1 MLWQII
7 NSLINKG
14 LNGFESKDPMT
25 VAPKC
30 LSLHTKKSGNI
41 TTIIEVY
48 EQKQLPESFACLA

>member
-30 LSLHTKKSGNI
+30 LSLHKKSGNI
-41 TTIIEVY
+41 TPMMAVY
-48 EQKQLPESFACLA
+48 KQKQLPESFACLA